1 MPDPIDAAPEHGL
14 YMQEPYADEKLALE
28 NPEAEEPF
36 GNEESA
42 EVKYRTLTWW
52 YVLLLTA
59 ATIANV
65 HASAREIQAMWNQ
78 YDTPYHSPTSSDQY
92 EGLTRFGNGQL

>member
-1 MPDPIDAAPEHGL
+1 MPDPIDTAPEHGL

-78 YDTPYHSPTSSDQY
+78 YDTPYHSSTSSDQY
-92 EGLTRFGNGQL
+92 ERLTRY

>member
-1 MPDPIDAAPEHGL
+1 MPDPIDTVREPGL
-14 YMQEPYADEKLALE
+14 CMQEPYADEKLVLE
-28 NPEAEEPF
+28 NTEAEEPF

-59 ATIANV
+59 AIL
-65 HASAREIQAMWNQ
+65 Q
-78 YDTPYHSPTSSDQY
+78 YLLMFMILL
-92 EGLTRFGNGQL
+92 G